1 MQYWQCSFGESLWHK
16 INVLCDISFQA
27 VVFLAYICD
36 NLLYIFVMMQNWQ
49 RFLWRIFVTQYQ
61 CSLWLT
67 KPKGCVFIYIC
78 DTLHFI
84 LVTMQYWQCSFG
96 GIFVTQSCCS
106 LWHIIPSQCVF
117 WYIFV
122 TPYII
127 SLWWCKIG
135 SVSFEESLW
144 HNINAL
150 CDLQNPRDVFLV
162 LIWDMNALYLCDKGK
177 LQRSFLTLFVTS
189 NFSSLWHKHFQAV
202 ILGYVCDTILFIFV
216 TSESRSFFSF

>member
-1 MQYWQCSFGESLWHK
+1 MY
-16 INVLCDISFQA
+16 
-27 VVFLAYICD
+27 
-36 NLLYIFVMMQNWQ
+36 
-49 RFLWRIFVTQYQ
+49 
-61 CSLWLT
+61 
-67 KPKGCVFIYIC
+67 
-78 DTLHFI
+78 
-84 LVTMQYWQCSFG
+84 
-96 GIFVTQSCCS
+96 
-106 LWHIIPSQCVF
+106 F

-122 TPYII
+122 TPNIISLWQCNIGSVPLGNLCDTKLMFFVTYHSKPLCFWHIFVTIYII

-135 SVSFEESLW
+135 SDSFEESLW

-162 LIWDMNALYLCDKGK
+162 HIWDMNALYLCDKGK

-216 TSESRSFFSF
+216 TSKSWSFFRF